1 MEKKPTLGKGL
12 SALFTENKVDLS
24 SISGEELNKQVN
36 QSLEIPVEKIS
47 VNPNQPREEFDEAR
61 LNELADSIKRN
72 GIIQPVTVRKIP
84 SGYELISG
92 ERRLR
97 ASKKAGLKSIPAYVY
112 SLKEENESLLVELA
126 LIENIQREDLNPIE
140 LSNTYQRMIDELGMT
155 QEKIAE
161 RVSKQRSTIGNFL
174 RLQKLQPEVKVSL
187 KKNEISEGHA
197 RMLLRIEDR
206 RKQIEMLGRII
217 REKLSVRQL
226 EDITKSEIHPKPQKK
241 KIKTNQS
248 FNPYFDKLTD
258 KLRLFFGTR
267 VKINSK
273 TNKSGEIII
282 EYYSDDDL
290 ERILEKCDN

>member
-1 MEKKPTLGKGL
+1 
-12 SALFTENKVDLS
+12 
-24 SISGEELNKQVN
+24 
-36 QSLEIPVEKIS
+36 
-47 VNPNQPREEFDEAR
+47 
-61 LNELADSIKRN
+61 
-72 GIIQPVTVRKIP
+72 
-84 SGYELISG
+84 
-92 ERRLR
+92 
-97 ASKKAGLKSIPAYVY
+97 
-112 SLKEENESLLVELA
+112 
-126 LIENIQREDLNPIE
+126 
-140 LSNTYQRMIDELGMT
+140 
-155 QEKIAE
+155 
-161 RVSKQRSTIGNFL
+161 
-174 RLQKLQPEVKVSL
+174 
-187 KKNEISEGHA
+187 
-197 RMLLRIEDR
+197 MLLRIEDR

>member
-12 SALFTENKVDLS
+12 SALFTENKVDLN

-36 QSLEIPVEKIS
+36 QSFEIPIEKIS

-72 GIIQPVTVRKIP
+72 GIIQPVTVRKIQ

-97 ASKKAGLKSIPAYVY
+97 ASRKAGLKNIPAYVY
-112 SLKEENESLLVELA
+112 SLKEETESSLVELA

-161 RVSKQRSTIGNFL
+161 KVSKQRSTIGNFL

-226 EDITKSEIHPKPQKK
+226 EDITKSEVQPKPKK
-241 KIKTNQS
+241 NTGIAKQS
-248 FNPYFDKLTD
+248 FNPYLEKLTD
-258 KLRLFFGTR
+258 KLRVFFGTR